1 MGNFTPKLFKGL
13 AVGASAL
20 LMQACGVIDDDDN
33 DSSSNQPVG
42 TAKVQVIHASPD
54 APAVN
59 VIAGGATLLEEF
71 DYGIASPRLE
81 VDAGTLEV
89 EVQGLLP
96 DGSTPSVIGPVGVSL
111 MDNFEY
117 TILAVNDV
125 AEIEPLIVNRQTS
138 PIADGQLRAQ
148 VIHAAP
154 DAPLVDVYV
163 TAPSADLAESAALG
177 TIDFK
182 AGFGPIDVDAG
193 DYRIRVTAA
202 GDASQ
207 VVFDSGTVALA
218 AGLNL
223 TIAAI
228 ENTLTGDA
236 PINLLVAT
244 SEGSFIIQDSAATAD
259 VRVVHA
265 SPDAPAVDV
274 YVNDGA
280 EPAIVNLAYPDF
292 TDFIP
297 LAADT
302 YNFKVTA
309 TGAAIG
315 TAVIDA
321 DVPLEQGEFYSVLAV
336 NELAT
341 IEPLLLNSDRRRVAT
356 AAKVQI
362 VHGSPSAGTVDIYV
376 TAPGTDIST
385 VEPAISG
392 FEFKDTTGGFIS
404 LPGGTYDITVTP
416 TGTTDAAIDLN
427 DIQLDAGGLYT
438 VIARDAARPT
448 PGDSAL
454 PLGVILLDDFGV

>member
-1 MGNFTPKLFKGL
+1 MLNVTPKFIKGL
-13 AVGASAL
+13 AVGLSAAL
-20 LMQACGVIDDDDN
+20 IQACGIIDDDDN
-33 DSSSNQPVG
+33 NSNSGPIG

-59 VIAGGATLLEEF
+59 VLAGGSTLLEGF
-71 DYGIASPRLE
+71 DYGSASPRLE
-81 VDAGTLEV
+81 VDAGDLEV

-96 DGSTPSVIGPVGVSL
+96 DGSTPSVIGPVSLSL
-111 MDNFEY
+111 MADFEY
-117 TILAVNDV
+117 TVLAVDNV
-125 AEIEPLIVNRQTS
+125 SNIEALVVNRQTN
-138 PIADGQLRAQ
+138 PIETGQLRAQ
-148 VIHAAP
+148 VVHAAP
-154 DAPLVDVYV
+154 NAPLVDVYV
-163 TAPSADLAESAALG
+163 TAPSAILAESAALG

-182 AGFGPIDVDAG
+182 GGVGPVDVPAG
-193 DYRIRVTAA
+193 DYRIRVTIA
-202 GDASQ
+202 GDPAQ
-207 VVFDSGTVALA
+207 VVFDSGTVALS
-218 AGLNL
+218 AGLDL

-244 SEGSFIIQDSAATAD
+244 NEGSFIIQDSAATAD

-265 SPDAPAVDV
+265 SPNAPNVDV

-280 EPAIVNLAYPDF
+280 DPAISNLAYPEF
-292 TDFIP
+292 TSFIP
-297 LAADT
+297 LPADT

-309 TGAAIG
+309 TGADIG

-321 DVPLEQGEFYSVLAV
+321 DVPLAQGQFYSVLAV
-336 NELAT
+336 DELAT
-341 IEPLLLNSDRRRVAT
+341 IEPLLLNADRRRVAT

-362 VHGSPSAGTVDIYV
+362 VHASPSAGIVDIYV

-392 FEFKDTTGGFIS
+392 FEFKNTTDGFIQ
-404 LPGGTYDITVTP
+404 LPEGTYDITVTP

-438 VIARDAARPT
+438 VIARDAARPN
-448 PGDSAL
+448 PGDSPL
-454 PLGVILLDDFGV
+454 PLNVILLDDFNV